1 MLDASTSHCLQF
13 YFLSCY
19 YYISLVWRTLPG
31 GLYLLSTYKFKAA
44 ALDFILERESSDRLN
59 RK

>member
-1 MLDASTSHCLQF
+1 MPAHHIVYSSTFSPVTTD
-13 YFLSCY
+13 
-19 YYISLVWRTLPG
+19 ISLVWRTLPG

-59 RK
+59 CK